1 MLVEKARILD
11 QSAMGRAIARI
22 SFEIVER
29 NKGVDNL
36 CRVGIMN
43 GGVDIAHRIARKIG
57 EIEGKPVEVGKLDIT
72 PCRDDGSKST
82 QDRSDIPFA
91 IEGKRVVLVDD
102 VIYTG
107 RSVRAAIDA
116 LMSRGR
122 PQSIQLAALV
132 DRGHR
137 ELPLRPDYIGK
148 NVPTSSHE
156 VVQVKTIERD
166 GVDAV
171 TICAPSEEVDV

>member
-36 CRVGIMN
+36 CLVGIMN

-116 LMSRGR
+116 L
-122 PQSIQLAALV
+122 V
-132 DRGHR
+132 GH
-137 ELPLRPDYIGK
+137 Y
-148 NVPTSSHE
+148 PTN
-156 VVQVKTIERD
+156 
-166 GVDAV
+166 
-171 TICAPSEEVDV
+171 

>member
-1 MLVEKARILD
+1 MLIEKARILD
-11 QSAMGRAIARI
+11 ESAMRRAIARI

-29 NKGVDNL
+29 NKGVEDL
-36 CRVGIMN
+36 CLIGIMN
-43 GGVDIAHRIARKIG
+43 GGVDIAMRIAKKIQ
-57 EIEGKPVEVGKLDIT
+57 EIEGKMVEIGKLDIT
-72 PCRDDGSKST
+72 PCRDDGSKSN
-82 QDRSDIPFA
+82 QDDSEIPFP

-122 PQSIQLAALV
+122 PKSIQLAALV

-156 VVQVKTIERD
+156 VVRVKTIERD
-166 GVDAV
+166 GVDEV
-171 TICAPSEEVDV
+171 SICEPSEEVNG